1 MTQELTA
8 TELEEPSSS
17 DLFQTV
23 LDMAQA
29 AKAGNTSGWLAA
41 RYGGLPLED
50 LAYTC
55 TEMLGILI
63 ENNAIREGVHPAD
76 MWRRMRTAGVD
87 EFG

>member
-1 MTQELTA
+1 VTQELTRI
-8 TELEEPSSS
+8 EVDGPSNAE
-17 DLFQTV
+17 LFQAV

-41 RYGGLPLED
+41 RYSGLPLED

-76 MWRRMRTAGVD
+76 MWRRLQTDGVD

>member
-8 TELEEPSSS
+8 IELEESPSSE
-17 DLFQTV
+17 LFQAV

-41 RYGGLPLED
+41 RYSGLPLED

-76 MWRRMRTAGVD
+76 MWRRVRTAGVD

>member
-1 MTQELTA
+1 MTQELTRI
-8 TELEEPSSS
+8 EVDGPSNAE
-17 DLFQTV
+17 LFQVV

-41 RYGGLPLED
+41 RYSGLPLED

-76 MWRRMRTAGVD
+76 LWRRLQTDGVE

>member
-8 TELEEPSSS
+8 IELEEPSSS
-17 DLFQTV
+17 ELFQTV

-29 AKAGNTSGWLAA
+29 AKSGNTSGWLAA
-41 RYGGLPLED
+41 RYSGLALED

-76 MWRRMRTAGVD
+76 MWRRLRAAGVD